1 MISVLKRE
9 LGSYFALPLGYI
21 FLCVFW
27 VLGSGFFYFYS
38 LQAGTAD
45 LSVLFGNLSY
55 LLILV
60 MPLLTMRLLSEEKRQ
75 KTDQL
80 LLCTPTSTAMAVLG
94 KYVAALVML
103 LLAMAGTLI
112 YPILLSWLTP
122 LAFGAA
128 ASCYLGF
135 FLLGSSYAAIGLM
148 MSAVTE
154 NQLTAAVLTLCAYMV
169 LQLCEMAAASVV
181 GSLGVIIR
189 LFRLQTHFFQ
199 FTTAVFSPVD
209 IAYFLLFDCAA
220 VVLSICVM
228 QSRKLAGR

>member
-9 LGSYFALPLGYI
+9 ITSYFALPLGYI

-27 VLGSGFFYFYS
+27 VLGSGFFYFYT

-60 MPLLTMRLLSEEKRQ
+60 KPLLTMRLLSEEKRQ

-80 LLCTPTSTAMAVLG
+80 LLCTPTSVAMAVLG
-94 KYVAALVML
+94 KYAAALTML
-103 LLAMAGTLI
+103 LLAMAGTLV
-112 YPILLSWLTP
+112 YPFLLSRLTP
-122 LAFGAA
+122 LAFGAVS
-128 ASCYLGF
+128 SCYLGF
-135 FLLGSSYAAIGLM
+135 FLLGSSYAAIGLL

-154 NQLTAAVLTLCAYMV
+154 NQLTAAVLTLCAYML
-169 LQLCEMAAASVV
+169 LQLCEMAAASIA
-181 GSLGVIIR
+181 SPLGALIR
-189 LFRLQTHFFQ
+189 LFQLQTHFFQ

-209 IAYFLLFDCAA
+209 AAYFLLFDGVA
-220 VVLSICVM
+220 VVLSVCVM
-228 QSRKLAGR
+228 QSRKLSGR